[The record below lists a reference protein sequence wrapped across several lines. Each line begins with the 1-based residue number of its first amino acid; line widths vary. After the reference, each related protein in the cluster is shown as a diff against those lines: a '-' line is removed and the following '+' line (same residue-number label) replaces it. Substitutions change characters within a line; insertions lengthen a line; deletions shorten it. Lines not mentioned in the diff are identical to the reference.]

1 MMKRNLAIL
10 IFDDVEV
17 LDFCGPF
24 EVFSVTNELND
35 DIHLNVF
42 TIAEQASPVL
52 TRNGLSVN
60 PRYTLADSPDIQML
74 LLPGGQGTRKVM
86 NSASV
91 LSWLTAEY
99 EKLELLLSVCTGS
112 LILAKAGLLDG
123 LAATT
128 HHEVVDLL
136 RITAPKA
143 EIDTSKRFIDNGKI
157 IVAAGISAGIDMS
170 LYVVSRLFG
179 EPIARKTAAYM
190 EYDWRL

>member
-1 MMKRNLAIL
+1 MITRNLAIFL
-10 IFDDVEV
+10 FDDVEV

-60 PRYTLADSPDIQML
+60 PRYTLADSPDLQML

-86 NSASV
+86 NSAAV
-91 LSWLTAEY
+91 LSWLTAQY
-99 EKLELLLSVCTGS
+99 QNLELLLSVCTGS

-128 HHEVVDLL
+128 HHEVVELL
-136 RITAPKA
+136 RETAPKA
-143 EIDTSKRFIDNGKI
+143 SIDTSKRFIDNGKI
-157 IVAAGISAGIDMS
+157 IVSAGISAGIDMS

-179 EPIARKTAAYM
+179 EPIARRTATYM